1 MEEQK
6 KEKKVVPIAE
16 YRSFYAWKASPRY
29 RELCLEKARG
39 NLKKSYLYGQ
49 LLKSHM
55 DTFLNNF

>member
-6 KEKKVVPIAE
+6 KVIPCAE
-16 YRSFYAWKASPRY
+16 YRSFHAWKASPRY
-29 RELCLEKARG
+29 KELCLEKARV

-49 LLKSHM
+49 RLKSFT